1 MLLYKWIWIRCWYD
15 LAICLSKIL
24 MCVNWLDVRKLFK
37 FLCLT
42 VLSAKLCCTPI
53 LHYLNYMHLKV
64 GLIDGSWYFIK
75 DSYVESFISVFIE
88 SYFCNFSSLRYFS
101 MNLDERWLSWWSSN
115 HSCRVDD
122 FARAE
127 RSRNPSAW
135 FYPSAEEVAD
145 IIFYSLCWIP
155 IMFSWLKCIWNK
167 FSYQLSTWKPSV

>member
-15 LAICLSKIL
+15 LVICLSKIL
-24 MCVNWLDVRKLFK
+24 MWVNWLDARKLFK

-88 SYFCNFSSLRYFS
+88 SYFCNFSSFAMFFYELRREMTFLAKFQSFLPSRRFCTSRTESKSLRVILSFSRGGCGHYFLQS
-101 MNLDERWLSWWSSN
+101 LLDSYYVFL
-115 HSCRVDD
+115 V
-122 FARAE
+122 
-127 RSRNPSAW
+127 
-135 FYPSAEEVAD
+135 EV
-145 IIFYSLCWIP
+145 Y
-155 IMFSWLKCIWNK
+155 LK
-167 FSYQLSTWKPSV
+167 